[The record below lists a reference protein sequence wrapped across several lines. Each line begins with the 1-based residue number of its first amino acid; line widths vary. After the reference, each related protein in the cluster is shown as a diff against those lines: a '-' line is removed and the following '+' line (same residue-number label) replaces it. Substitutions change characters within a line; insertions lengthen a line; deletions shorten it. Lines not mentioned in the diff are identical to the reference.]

1 MLKGLALVLFLAL
14 ATVSVRLQGLAS
26 KNEEL
31 AQQNSEQARQISD
44 LSARL
49 EAEKRKS
56 QQALET
62 EESDVSQL
70 SDKLQSLRTAMAS
83 TEQRLNEKKNSA
95 PDTSEIARLES
106 ELQGKKDTLAEIQ
119 RQIDWMKEQKGAL
132 SAQGKQSQ
140 ETLSW
145 NEKQAAE
152 ELRQKIVQQEAIVK
166 KTSDDLAAAR
176 RDKLSF
182 TAQQQLPVMTQT
194 LKDQKVNL
202 QALRDQLRVVAI
214 QSGADKSNSKAIVQ
228 TRTAG
233 INQSLHELEA
243 RIADEKKN
251 SQAIERDLAAART
264 RVSGW
269 QNEVRVL
276 QGQFDSQKKQ
286 FNALSGDERE
296 HENRV
301 HELSH

>member
-14 ATVSVRLQGLAS
+14 AAVSVRLQGLVA

-31 AQQNSEQARQISD
+31 AQQNSEQARQIND

-62 EESDVSQL
+62 EEGDVSQL
-70 SDKLQSLRTAMAS
+70 SGKLQSLRATMAS

-106 ELQGKKDTLAEIQ
+106 ELQAKKDTLAEIQ

-140 ETLSW
+140 DTLNW

-176 RDKLSF
+176 RDKLNF
-182 TAQQQLPVMTQT
+182 TAQQQLPMMTQN

-202 QALRDQLRVVAI
+202 QALRDQLRVVGI

-233 INQSLHELEA
+233 INQSLHELEG
-243 RIADEKKN
+243 RLADEKKN
-251 SQAIERDLAAART
+251 SQAIERDLASARA

-276 QGQFDSQKKQ
+276 QGQYDSQKKE

-301 HELSH
+301 RELSH